1 MMTDAQLKKR
11 DEGRD
16 IGLELLAAAQ
26 EMAAGRWARQTTFE
40 ALPDGSVR
48 RTVVLADGTVEREEV
63 LVGPQW
69 QLLAARSAS
78 GMSQAQFARATGVS
92 VRTLQMWEQGWKK
105 PSGAAQSLLKLVS
118 RHPELLAELAA
129 WVAGVPGDSLLLG
142 LRHEVMN
149 QAFDGFCFVGRGAV
163 GWKSFA
169 VGRYRPGPVIGAAD
183 LPAGLPT
190 FAPKVNGTYISCTAL
205 KSRA

>member
-11 DEGRD
+11 DEGRN
-16 IGLELLAAAQ
+16 IGQELLAAAQ
-26 EMAAGRWARQTTFE
+26 EMSAGRWARKTTFD

-48 RTVVLADGTVEREEV
+48 RTVVLADGTLERQEV

-92 VRTLQMWEQGWKK
+92 VRTLQEWEQGRKK

-129 WVAGVPGDSLLLG
+129 
-142 LRHEVMN
+142 
-149 QAFDGFCFVGRGAV
+149 
-163 GWKSFA
+163 
-169 VGRYRPGPVIGAAD
+169 
-183 LPAGLPT
+183 
-190 FAPKVNGTYISCTAL
+190 
-205 KSRA
+205 